1 MAIPREKLLRA
12 AIWIIIGISIGV
24 GIGFFLAYNFPMA
37 IDEST
42 TQVITDREYYPTAL
56 DLINSAD
63 ETIHITMYQ
72 MKYYTSKQYKD
83 SPTNKLI
90 DALIAA
96 KERGIEVKVIIDES
110 TNENGN
116 AGNDLI
122 NLLRENNIIA
132 KFDKPDTT
140 THAKLVIIDS
150 KIVLVG
156 SSNWSYF
163 TLTKN
168 HETNVLIKSDKVAY
182 EFEDYFENIW
192 KES

>member
-72 MKYYTSKQYKD
+72 MKYYTSSQYKD